1 MKINFTRKF
10 VPAAQTLQILRKAWL
25 IKMRILSEALGYVM
39 YFCYYLVHNYGLAI
53 ILFTLI
59 SKIVLLPVSV
69 WVQKNS
75 IKMVKMQPEINRIK
89 AKHFGDADRIADEQS
104 KIFKREK
111 YNPLASLIPLAV
123 QIILLMGLVEVIYHP
138 LDYLLHLP
146 QDVIT
151 AFNGLAVSLAGA
163 NPESSSIQLA
173 VVEMIKSGN
182 YAEQFAALQSGL
194 AGVDIAS
201 VLQQV
206 QGISLNFCGM
216 NLSWVPSEV
225 GGIDIIVPIAAGISA
240 WLLCVA
246 QNAANVI
253 QAEQSKLNKYGMMA
267 FSVGLSLYLGW
278 FVPAGVALY
287 WIASNL
293 FAILQQYLLNWA
305 INPKDYVDYEE
316 LEASKQELE
325 ELQSIGGKKKLFEK
339 NPYAKREKKD
349 FKRFFSVVNKHLVF
363 YSESS
368 GFYKYYQGIIE
379 WLLAHTNLTIHYIT
393 SDPEDQIFA
402 LAEKEDK
409 IRAYYI
415 GEKRLITLMMKMDAD
430 VVVMTMPDIENYH
443 IKRSYI
449 RKDINYVYVPH
460 GMDSLNMTMRTGSMD
475 HYDSVL
481 CTGKIQKEEIEKTEE
496 VYNLPKKELVERGYS
511 LLDEIREDYAKMPK
525 KENDIKS
532 ILIAPSWQKDNIVD
546 SCLEDILDN
555 LKGHGYKITVRPH
568 PQHVRHMPEKME
580 GLKERYKNDTDIE
593 IQTDF
598 SSNSTVFE
606 ADLMIT
612 DWSGIAYEYAYTTCK
627 PVLFIDTPM
636 KIMNP
641 EYKKIGIEPLNI
653 WMRYEIGRV
662 LKLDE
667 IDKTADT
674 AAKMLAASDEYKDS
688 IDRFVK
694 EYVYNLGN
702 SASVGAKYIIQ
713 EIQKAIKRHK
723 EQQ

>member
-39 YFCYYLVHNYGLAI
+39 YFCYYLAHNYGLAI

-225 GGIDIIVPIAAGISA
+225 GGIDIIVPIVAGISA

-246 QNAANVI
+246 QN
-253 QAEQSKLNKYGMMA
+253 
-267 FSVGLSLYLGW
+267 LSL
-278 FVPAGVALY
+278 
-287 WIASNL
+287 
-293 FAILQQYLLNWA
+293 
-305 INPKDYVDYEE
+305 
-316 LEASKQELE
+316 
-325 ELQSIGGKKKLFEK
+325 
-339 NPYAKREKKD
+339 
-349 FKRFFSVVNKHLVF
+349 
-363 YSESS
+363 
-368 GFYKYYQGIIE
+368 
-379 WLLAHTNLTIHYIT
+379 IHI
-393 SDPEDQIFA
+393 
-402 LAEKEDK
+402 
-409 IRAYYI
+409 
-415 GEKRLITLMMKMDAD
+415 
-430 VVVMTMPDIENYH
+430 
-443 IKRSYI
+443 
-449 RKDINYVYVPH
+449 
-460 GMDSLNMTMRTGSMD
+460 
-475 HYDSVL
+475 
-481 CTGKIQKEEIEKTEE
+481 
-496 VYNLPKKELVERGYS
+496 
-511 LLDEIREDYAKMPK
+511 
-525 KENDIKS
+525 
-532 ILIAPSWQKDNIVD
+532 
-546 SCLEDILDN
+546 
-555 LKGHGYKITVRPH
+555 
-568 PQHVRHMPEKME
+568 
-580 GLKERYKNDTDIE
+580 
-593 IQTDF
+593 
-598 SSNSTVFE
+598 
-606 ADLMIT
+606 
-612 DWSGIAYEYAYTTCK
+612 
-627 PVLFIDTPM
+627 
-636 KIMNP
+636 
-641 EYKKIGIEPLNI
+641 
-653 WMRYEIGRV
+653 
-662 LKLDE
+662 
-667 IDKTADT
+667 
-674 AAKMLAASDEYKDS
+674 
-688 IDRFVK
+688 
-694 EYVYNLGN
+694 
-702 SASVGAKYIIQ
+702 
-713 EIQKAIKRHK
+713 
-723 EQQ
+723 